1 MGFSSVSSSRVS
13 SSRSWR
19 NLIRFGDF
27 SFSFPS
33 SSSSFW
39 FGFFFWSFGGH
50 VWDPPRGLRNS
61 WQANVSSEDCFEEL
75 EGAIRISCSFHSIPS
90 IPIWISILPWLQK
103 RIFSL
108 GEGIP
113 PLIPCCWYLRQE
125 SGVKREGGGG
135 AEGEEGRR
143 EEELWSAYRK
153 RKLLWLS
160 FSSWPEREE
169 RSCKMRTDRRLRVF
183 VSLFLSLSL
192 SLS

>member
-1 MGFSSVSSSRVS
+1 M
-13 SSRSWR
+13 
-19 NLIRFGDF
+19 
-27 SFSFPS
+27 
-33 SSSSFW
+33 
-39 FGFFFWSFGGH
+39 
-50 VWDPPRGLRNS
+50 
-61 WQANVSSEDCFEEL
+61 
-75 EGAIRISCSFHSIPS
+75 
-90 IPIWISILPWLQK
+90 
-103 RIFSL
+103 
-108 GEGIP
+108 
-113 PLIPCCWYLRQE
+113 
-125 SGVKREGGGG
+125 KREGGGG